1 MTQAIDKNIEWY
13 RSSFEAF
20 ERGLNGE
27 SRLPIHILRKAAMA
41 RFLELGFPTSKHEE
55 WRFTNIAPLTKI
67 QFKPAPHRSVSSVTR
82 EAIEKFTIG
91 EMKCNKL
98 VFLNGHFVDELSSME
113 ILPKGAIVSSLA
125 MAVKRDG
132 DLLYRHLGKYVNGGE
147 NGFTALNSGFM
158 QDGAFVHI
166 PDDVVV
172 DEPLH
177 LLFVS
182 TGGESSFISTPR
194 NLIIAGKNSQLSI
207 VESYVSLASMPYL
220 TNTVTEMV
228 AGEQSVIEHDKLQDE
243 SLNAFHVGTTHFQ
256 QFAGSNVVSNS
267 IALGGSIVRNNVT
280 SVLAGEGIECTLN
293 GLSLATGQQ
302 LVDNHTAI
310 DHAMANCVSHELYK
324 SVLDGKS
331 RGVFNGKIF
340 VRKDAQKTDAKQTN
354 KTLLLSDDATM
365 NTKPQLEIFADDV
378 KCTHGATVGQLDEEQ
393 VFYLRSRGMS
403 LDTARDILTVAFA
416 NDVVSRIH
424 VDALREQ
431 LDAIIQKRLRKGRE
445 LTGAYE
451 HSV

>member
-1 MTQAIDKNIEWY
+1 MTQTADKNIQWY
-13 RSSFEAF
+13 LSSFEAF

-27 SRLPIHILRKAAMA
+27 SNLPIHVLRKAAMA
-41 RFLELGFPTSKHEE
+41 RFVELGFPTAKNEE
-55 WRFTNIAPLTKI
+55 WRFTNIAPIAKT
-67 QFKPAPHRSVSSVTR
+67 QFKPTTLPSVGGVTR
-82 EAIEKFTIG
+82 EAIEKFTFG
-91 EMKCNKL
+91 GMKCNRL
-98 VFLNGHFVDELSSME
+98 VFLNGHFVDELSSIA
-113 ILPKGAIVSSLA
+113 ILPKGAIVASLA
-125 MAVKRDG
+125 MAVKRGG
-132 DLLYRHLGKYVNGGE
+132 DLLYKHLGKHVKGDE
-147 NGFTALNSGFM
+147 NGFTALNVGFM
-158 QDGAFVHI
+158 QDGAFVYI
-166 PDDVVV
+166 SDGVAVE
-172 DEPLH
+172 EPIH

-182 TGGESSFISTPR
+182 TGGESSFVTTPR
-194 NLIIAGKNSQLSI
+194 NLIIAGRNSQLSI
-207 VESYVSLASMPYL
+207 VESYVSLAGVPYL

-228 AGEQSVIEHDKLQDE
+228 VGERSVIEHDKLQDE

-256 QFAGSNVVSNS
+256 QFAGSSVVSNS

-310 DHAMANCVSHELYK
+310 DHAKPNCVSHELYK
-324 SVLDGKS
+324 SVLDGTS

-365 NTKPQLEIFADDV
+365 DTKPQLEIFADDV

-393 VFYLRSRGMS
+393 VFYLRSRGIS

-416 NDVVSRIH
+416 NDVVNRIH

-445 LTGAYE
+445 LVEA
-451 HSV
+451 